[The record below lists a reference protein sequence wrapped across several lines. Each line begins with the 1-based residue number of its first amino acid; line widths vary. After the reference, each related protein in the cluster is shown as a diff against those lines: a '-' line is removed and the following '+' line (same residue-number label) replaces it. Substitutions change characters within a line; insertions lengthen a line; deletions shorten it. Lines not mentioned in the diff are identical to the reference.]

1 MVLEI
6 RSEEEFHRLINDR
19 RYKASIVKF
28 FAPWCKPCQSI
39 GPVFDQLAREHHQI
53 QFLAVNVDSF
63 PLLAALNDVHALP
76 TFCVF
81 GNGAKIHEN
90 IMGIKHEDLHRVV
103 KKFSHDQHQHQHHY
117 SSYDHYDHSANRG
130 HENHHNTY
138 ANNHHHYSHRDHPYQ
153 HEQHHYANKQHHYN
167 DGVHYKSSK
176 SKDILKKCVIL

>member
-39 GPVFDQLAREHHQI
+39 GPVFDQIAREHHQI

-90 IMGIKHEDLHRVV
+90 IMGVKHEDLHRVV
-103 KKFSHDQHQHQHHY
+103 KKFSHDQHQHHY
-117 SSYDHYDHSANRG
+117 SYDHSTNRG

-153 HEQHHYANKQHHYN
+153 HEQHHYANKNHYN
-167 DGVHYKSSK
+167 DDVHYKSSK

>member
-39 GPVFDQLAREHHQI
+39 GPVFDQIAREHHQI

-103 KKFSHDQHQHQHHY
+103 KKFSHDQHQHHY
-117 SSYDHYDHSANRG
+117 SYDHYDHSANRG

-153 HEQHHYANKQHHYN
+153 HEQHHYANKNHYN
-167 DGVHYKSSK
+167 DDVHYKSSK